1 MQFNRDRSRSDEQPT
16 WELPWLAR
24 VEVDLDERP
33 LGDALVGH
41 LLEEVVAHQLLVAR
55 VEPEPGGQRRL
66 DLPQRHR
73 RPAGPNCSRC
83 WKNPSQLHGMM
94 DRDRPT
100 FFNTTVVVVVVVV

>member
-41 LLEEVVAHQLLVAR
+41 LLEEVVAHQLLVAG
-55 VEPEPGGQRRL
+55 VEPEPRRERQL
-66 DLPQRHR
+66 DVPQAHASSW
-73 RPAGPNCSRC
+73 PI
-83 WKNPSQLHGMM
+83 PSM
-94 DRDRPT
+94 DRSLLPSYVCIYLEI
-100 FFNTTVVVVVVVV
+100 FSPANLSISLAL